1 MTQEICNFEAKLKS
15 ETVKEFNTSGPNIA
29 EQHYTIERTG
39 LINKGIKLVEKERY
53 FTIWAPR
60 QTGKSTYFRQLA
72 EKLLEL
78 GYLVAYIN
86 FENFKEEKIQTFIRS
101 FKRNINEFWS
111 TKYEFE
117 TIPEFFE
124 QIQSQNQG
132 KCVLI
137 IDEVEG
143 INKEYFGTFL
153 HSIRN
158 AYHSRENHSLKS
170 VILVGVS
177 NIVGVVSDNASPF
190 NIADNLNVPYFTNEE
205 VFELLGQHETETGQ
219 LFEEKVK
226 QKICQI
232 TANQPGLVNGFAMK
246 LVEDYQSKKIITY
259 NDYLKVEDWYLR
271 IAIDKNFANILNKA
285 KEERKFVERLLFTEE
300 KIPFKI
306 DRESIKLLHTNGLI
320 KDDGNG
326 YVTFWVPFYK
336 KRLYDAFYP
345 YSNGEKTSILRSI
358 AVSEL
363 FDVNNKLKLDK
374 LIAGYKEFVKRRG
387 FNVFRDKDENGKYQ
401 SIKESALIYSFET
414 YIQAFLQVVDG
425 KSYREA
431 DTGLGKSDLIINVN
445 SEEYIIETKI
455 YYYESQF
462 LNGKKQLAYYCQ
474 SLGLSKGIYLVF
486 CPNDVNYSK
495 SIIEQTET
503 IEIPKEPGQ
512 TVEITT
518 FLIDFDDTKW

>member
-1 MTQEICNFEAKLKS
+1 MRR
-15 ETVKEFNTSGPNIA
+15 FNTSGPNITH
-29 EQHYTIERTG
+29 QHYTIERTN
-39 LINKGIKLVEKERY
+39 LIKQGIELVETKRY

-60 QTGKSTYFRQLA
+60 QTGKSTYFGQLA
-72 EKLLEL
+72 EKLKQN
-78 GYLVAYIN
+78 GYKVAHIN
-86 FENFKEEKIQTFIRS
+86 FES
-101 FKRNINEFWS
+101 FKQTPIDTFLRILTGELNNFWGTNFQLTDIS
-111 TKYEFE
+111 DVFYQ
-117 TIPEFFE
+117 IE
-124 QIQSQNQG
+124 QIKEQ
-132 KCVLI
+132 KLVLI

-143 INKEYFGTFL
+143 INFEYFGTFL
-153 HSIRN
+153 HAIRK

-190 NIADNLNVPYFTNEE
+190 NIADNLNVPYFTDSE
-205 VFELLGQHETETGQ
+205 VFELLRQHEIETGQ

-226 QKICQI
+226 LKICQI
-232 TANQPGLVNGFAMK
+232 TANQPGLVNGFAQK
-246 LVEDYQSKKIITY
+246 LTESSSEKIITFD
-259 NDYLKVEDWYLR
+259 DYLKVEDWYLTE
-271 IAIDKNFANILNKA
+271 AIDKNFSNILNKA
-285 KEERKFVERLLFTEE
+285 KEERKFVERLLFTED

-320 KDDGNG
+320 RKDENG
-326 YVTFWVPFYK
+326 FVTFWVPFYK

-363 FDVNNKLKLDK
+363 FDSNNKLKLDK
-374 LIAGYKEFVKRRG
+374 LITGYKEFVKRRG
-387 FNVFRDKDENGKYQ
+387 FNVFREKDEKGNYK

-431 DTGLGKSDLIINVN
+431 DTGLGKSDLIININ
-445 SEEYIIETKI
+445 SEEYLIETKI
-455 YYYESQF
+455 YYYESLF
-462 LNGKKQLAYYCQ
+462 LKGKKQLAYYCQ

-495 SIIEQTET
+495 SIIEQTEA
-503 IEIPKEPGQ
+503 IEIPQMSGL
-512 TVEITT
+512 TVEIST